1 MYVSASDLL
10 RSPVEERLLTRRVA
24 LHGNSERSSL
34 IDSEPKKQEPEI
46 PPPAPVVE
54 PERNAPEI
62 PPDKNTPEER
72 APVRAKVE
80 RLFTQGA

>member
-1 MYVSASDLL
+1 M
-10 RSPVEERLLTRRVA
+10 
-24 LHGNSERSSL
+24 
-34 IDSEPKKQEPEI
+34 DSEPKKQEPEI

-80 RLFTQGA
+80 HLFTQGA